1 MAIWIDSPIWTF
13 RGVKHAH
20 MISDSSLAELHHFAS
35 QLGFPE
41 RAFQG
46 DHYDIPEHLIP
57 VALAMGASQTAPR
70 ELLGRLKASG
80 LRSRPAGRSNHAGDG
95 ALPPAP

>member
-20 MISDSSLAELHHFAS
+20 MISDSSLAELHHFAFK
-35 QLGFPE
+35 LGFPE

-46 DHYDIPEHLIP
+46 DHYDIPEYLIP
-57 VALAMGASQTAPR
+57 VAEAMGAGRAEPR
-70 ELLGRLKASG
+70 ELLGRLKAAG
-80 LRSRPAGRSNHAGDG
+80 LRSRPAGRANHHGDTG
-95 ALPPAP
+95 APTEP

>member
-1 MAIWIDSPIWTF
+1 MAIWIDTPIWTF

-35 QLGFPE
+35 KLGFPE

-46 DHYDIPEHLIP
+46 DHYDIPEYLIP
-57 VALAMGASQTAPR
+57 VAEAIGAGRAEPR
-70 ELLGRLKASG
+70 ELLARLKAAG
-80 LRSRPAGRSNHAGDG
+80 LRSKPSGRTNHHDGGTPARE
-95 ALPPAP
+95 P

>member
-1 MAIWIDSPIWTF
+1 MAIWIDTPIWTF

-35 QLGFPE
+35 KLGFPE

-46 DHYDIPEHLIP
+46 DHYDIPDYLIP
-57 VALAMGASQTAPR
+57 VAEAIGAGRAEPR
-70 ELLGRLKASG
+70 ELLERLKAAG
-80 LRSRPAGRSNHAGDG
+80 LRSRPAGRARHHDG
-95 ALPPAP
+95 GMTAREP

>member
-1 MAIWIDSPIWTF
+1 MAIWIDTPIWSF

-20 MISDSSLAELHHFAS
+20 MISDSSVAELHHFAY

-46 DHYDIPEHLIP
+46 DHYDIPEYLIP
-57 VALAMGASQTAPR
+57 VAVAMGATRTDPR
-70 ELLGRLKASG
+70 DLLRRLKAAG
-80 LRSRPAGRSNHAGDG
+80 LRSRPAGRSNRAHDG
-95 ALPPAP
+95 GPTPAS